1 MILKMQKMIKVS
13 NRIQTIAS
21 MVDKNAIVADIGT
34 DHCFLP
40 IYLVQSGKVNKCY
53 ASDINEGPLSAAKK
67 NVAAYNLEDKIN
79 LKLADGISQL
89 ESDVTTVTISAMGGS
104 LMTNILSTNKNK
116 LTNVNTIICQPNVG
130 AFTIRKWL
138 VNNDFMIVDEKIFKE
153 AGRFYEVIKAI
164 RGEDYLTD
172 QEILFGPCLLKEMSP
187 VFIEKWTNELAFVS
201 STIRK
206 IPRGSDDYNRLRAY
220 KANIEQMFKS
230 IQDLLG

>member
-1 MILKMQKMIKVS
+1 MIIKMQKMIKVS

-40 IYLVQSGKVNKCY
+40 IYLVQSGKINKCY
-53 ASDINEGPLSAAKK
+53 ASDINEGPLSAAMK
-67 NVAAYNLEDKIN
+67 NVKSYACEDKIS

-89 ESDVTTVTISAMGGS
+89 ENDVTTITISAMGGS

-138 VNNDFMIVDEKIFKE
+138 VNNDFMVVEEKIFKE
-153 AGRFYEVIKAI
+153 AGRYYEVIKAI

-187 VFIEKWTNELAFVS
+187 VFIEKWANELAFVT

-206 IPRGSDDYNRLRAY
+206 IPRGSDDFNRLRAY
-220 KANIEQMFKS
+220 KMNIEQMFKQ
-230 IQDLLG
+230 IQDLQG